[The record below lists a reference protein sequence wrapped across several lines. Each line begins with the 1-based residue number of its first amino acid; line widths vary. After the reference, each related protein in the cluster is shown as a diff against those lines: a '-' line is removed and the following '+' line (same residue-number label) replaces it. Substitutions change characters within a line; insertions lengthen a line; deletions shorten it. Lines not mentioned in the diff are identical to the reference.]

1 MVKNALGRLEGR
13 AEAQKI
19 AQGLVNRVNRLPGLR
34 SADLTVYVTQGLLE
48 KLKPGRSKCPS
59 MLTATGASGQ
69 SSLSRGWARWSEM
82 TI

>member
-1 MVKNALGRLEGR
+1 MKNALGRLEGR
-13 AEAQKI
+13 AKAQKI

-48 KLKPGRSKCPS
+48 KPGRSKCPS
-59 MLTATGASGQ
+59 MLTATDGSGQ
-69 SSLSRGWARWSEM
+69 SSLSRGWTRRSEM